1 MQLYWAWRKHS
12 TIRPLLRIVPALAVS
27 IVCTVGFTL
36 AGGFSS
42 QIQLGGDTSGSDV
55 LLTGTDCKI
64 IGDIDTLAQQT
75 AYVTLTSKWTGEALN
90 YVQQCYSGNS
100 SGIADCNYYV
110 SQRLPAYVDSAA
122 DCPFE
127 ASMCNNASSN
137 ILLDTGFLNSHEHFG
152 VNAPPQERMLMRY
165 VLQCAP
171 LVTEGFTSL
180 DGNYTAYSYGPQ
192 LLSSPS
198 DLDNNTFEAESVDQQ
213 YAVKNDHKL
222 VEQTYGLR

>member
-1 MQLYWAWRKHS
+1 M
-12 TIRPLLRIVPALAVS
+12 S
-27 IVCTVGFTL
+27 IICTVGFTL

-55 LLTGTDCKI
+55 LLTGADCQI

-90 YVQQCYSGNS
+90 YVQQCYSDNS

-127 ASMCNNASSN
+127 ASMCKNASSN
-137 ILLDTGFLNSHEHFG
+137 IVLDTGFLNSHEHFG
-152 VNAPPQERMLMRY
+152 VNAPPEERILTRS

-171 LVTEGFTSL
+171 LVTEGFSSA
-180 DGNYTAYSYGPQ
+180 DGNYTAYNYGPQ

-198 DLDNNTFEAESVDQQ
+198 HLDNNTYEAESFDVQ
-213 YAVKNDHKL
+213 YALKNDHKL
-222 VEQTYGLR
+222 VEQTYELR

>member
-1 MQLYWAWRKHS
+1 M
-12 TIRPLLRIVPALAVS
+12 
-27 IVCTVGFTL
+27 GFTV

-55 LLTGTDCKI
+55 LLTGTDCRI
-64 IGDIDTLAQQT
+64 ISDIDTLAQQT
-75 AYVTLTSKWTGEALN
+75 AYVTLTSKWTAEALN
-90 YVQQCYSGNS
+90 YVQQCYSDNS

-127 ASMCNNASSN
+127 ASVCKNASSN
-137 ILLDTGFLNSHEHFG
+137 ILLDTGFLSSHEHFG
-152 VNAPPQERMLMRY
+152 VNAPPEERILMRSM
-165 VLQCAP
+165 LQCAP

-180 DGNYTAYSYGPQ
+180 EGNYTAYNYGPQ

-198 DLDNNTFEAESVDQQ
+198 VLDNSTYEAESVEQQ
-213 YAVKNDHKL
+213 YVVKKDGQV